1 MVAAAILINE
11 KTLRTRLAALVRR
24 KEAVRARYMGG
35 VDFTVVASSPAL
47 WKQVTEHATMRI
59 QYPPPIFPTRFYKP
73 WKLSF
78 EKLAVLLKV
87 LFALPM

>member
-1 MVAAAILINE
+1 MVAAILINE

-47 WKQVTEHATMRI
+47 
-59 QYPPPIFPTRFYKP
+59 
-73 WKLSF
+73 
-78 EKLAVLLKV
+78 
-87 LFALPM
+87 